1 MKANNPQM
9 TQAQIELIMKQ
20 TDVNASGGIDRKEFM
35 EVLLPQMK
43 MEMLTFNT
51 NFEELRRLF
60 KEFDSDQ
67 SNYLNKEEL
76 RAALVTLNIT
86 LTDIQM
92 EDLMKEI
99 DLDSN
104 QMIDIDEFIAYLSI
118 ADQIKIRNPQTKSTI
133 VKIKQGRKMQAIDFY
148 NCFKNLPQFFQPSV
162 TQDNLEKQGKFTPS
176 SGFYPEFDSKTLQ
189 YKDLQKLED
198 VSKPTF
204 NSKKY
209 TEVYQPQ
216 LGCEIILEEITG
228 IPLPK
233 KEDFDWS
240 KITNR
245 ELRAVLVD
253 FRTQEFLSNVFVV
266 SASWK
271 QEYSNKWMF
280 NTNDS

>member
-1 MKANNPQM
+1 
-9 TQAQIELIMKQ
+9 MKQ

-104 QMIDIDEFIAYLSI
+104 
-118 ADQIKIRNPQTKSTI
+118 
-133 VKIKQGRKMQAIDFY
+133 
-148 NCFKNLPQFFQPSV
+148 
-162 TQDNLEKQGKFTPS
+162 
-176 SGFYPEFDSKTLQ
+176 
-189 YKDLQKLED
+189 
-198 VSKPTF
+198 
-204 NSKKY
+204 
-209 TEVYQPQ
+209 
-216 LGCEIILEEITG
+216 
-228 IPLPK
+228 
-233 KEDFDWS
+233 
-240 KITNR
+240 
-245 ELRAVLVD
+245 
-253 FRTQEFLSNVFVV
+253 
-266 SASWK
+266 
-271 QEYSNKWMF
+271 
-280 NTNDS
+280 